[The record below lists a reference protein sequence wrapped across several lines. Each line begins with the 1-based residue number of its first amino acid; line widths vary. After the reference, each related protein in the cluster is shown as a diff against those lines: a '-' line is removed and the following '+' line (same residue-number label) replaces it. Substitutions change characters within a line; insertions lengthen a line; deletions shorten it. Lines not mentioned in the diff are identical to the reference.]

1 MGLMR
6 QIACQFHSTL
16 TAFSLA
22 ICLGMASA
30 SCGLANGSGTA
41 AGAAPLWPAQSGGQP
56 ADAPEGAL
64 PFADLPPPIDG
75 LPEGGTPALPDQ
87 GVPDQDP
94 QDLPEAGDAA
104 GTNDVAADPAAAAP
118 SAEDIDQLFAELA
131 APEGDAW
138 IRAQSDIQRIWS
150 RSGSAAMDL
159 LYKRG
164 EEALDA
170 GDLAASIG
178 HLTALTDHAPDFAG
192 GWYLRAVAYY
202 LDGEFGPAVA
212 DLGMALQLEPRH
224 FFALTQL
231 GGMLEETG
239 DDKRALDAY
248 RASLKINP
256 HQQEAVDAVTRLEQK
271 AAGTDA

>member
-1 MGLMR
+1 MR
-6 QIACQFHSTL
+6 QIACKFHSAL

-22 ICLGMASA
+22 ICLGMASGSVA
-30 SCGLANGSGTA
+30 VSEETAKRSGTSDLVPVQEA
-41 AGAAPLWPAQSGGQP
+41 T
-56 ADAPEGAL
+56 PEGEL
-64 PFADLPPPIDG
+64 PFVELPPPSEGQMLPDG
-75 LPEGGTPALPDQ
+75 IQPEDLPDLLPEPD
-87 GVPDQDP
+87 PDAEG
-94 QDLPEAGDAA
+94 LAGDF
-104 GTNDVAADPAAAAP
+104 GSTNDVAADPAAAAP
-118 SAEDIDQLFAELA
+118 SAQDIDQLFAELA

-178 HLTALTDHAPDFAG
+178 HLTALTDHAPDFAS

-212 DLGMALQLEPRH
+212 DLGMTLQLEPRH
-224 FFALTQL
+224 FIALTQL